1 MRPWLEA
8 LYVPPFWWHHVEAL
22 EDNVSV
28 LLPFDLSAEEQRG
41 RGLYSSTSQLNLSTC
56 RGIGW
61 VHD

>member
-41 RGLYSSTSQLNLSTC
+41 TNRPWCEPDWGAPLAH
-56 RGIGW
+56 RP
-61 VHD
+61 